1 MRWLP
6 GLFLLMMFS
15 HQTSFAALSSWVQ
28 GNVFVQGEAFELV
41 VEAEEDG
48 DLRIPEMD
56 GLKILSRST
65 QSQTSIINGSISKVH
80 RWIFT
85 ILPNQAGVLRIP
97 PFQLGNEQTE
107 EIQLEIADRKS
118 HQMALPIDIAA
129 RVEPRQVYPQQQ
141 LILEIRLE
149 RGILVE
155 NESLTPP
162 DLPNIPVKLLN
173 QQNEQQVRNGR
184 QLNVTTL
191 RYAIFPQESGD
202 LVIPALTYQGEAI
215 LASKGQSLFQGLNRH
230 LGAKTQRVV
239 LQTPSQQVR
248 VIPVPRDAQGWWLP
262 AQEMVLQE
270 QWDPNPP
277 VFRVG
282 NSVSRQVRL
291 RATGLLGEQLP
302 ELSMSTSTALKI
314 YSDSAE
320 VTTSNDNHW
329 VTGERSQS
337 FALVPTKPG
346 KMKLPAIEINWW
358 NLQTN
363 QPKVARLPERT
374 IEILPAALAPT
385 QLQPLDTTVT
395 TSTAEHLTT
404 EEMNSDSR
412 LWQSISAALLALW
425 AGTTGLWFWTSKTQ
439 FSKPN
444 NVPKV
449 LQEESPKVRQAYR
462 DALDALR
469 SGNALRSRSALMIW
483 LRSWHPSPET
493 SWTDLCSEFPD
504 AQAILKDLDR
514 YCYGKDSRH
523 WDSLGL
529 LNWLCEIPANPRM
542 KKRLSTPES
551 ESFWWRK
558 SA

>member
-1 MRWLP
+1 MRWLT

-15 HQTSFAALSSWVQ
+15 YQTSFAALSSWVQ

-141 LILEIRLE
+141 LVLEIRLE
-149 RGILVE
+149 RGVLVE

-302 ELSMSTSTALKI
+302 ELSMNTSTALKI

>member
-1 MRWLP
+1 MRWLT

-15 HQTSFAALSSWVQ
+15 YQTSFAALSSWVQ

-141 LILEIRLE
+141 LVLEIRLE
-149 RGILVE
+149 RGVLVE

-523 WDSLGL
+523 WDPLGL

>member
-141 LILEIRLE
+141 LVLEIRLE
-149 RGILVE
+149 RGVLVE

-230 LGAKTQRVV
+230 LGVKTQRVV
-239 LQTPSQQVR
+239 LHTPSQQVR

>member
-1 MRWLP
+1 MRWLT

-15 HQTSFAALSSWVQ
+15 YQISFAALSSWVQ

-141 LILEIRLE
+141 LVLEIRLE
-149 RGILVE
+149 RGVLVE

-374 IEILPAALAPT
+374 IEIFPAALAPT
-385 QLQPLDTTVT
+385 QLQPLDTTVK

-449 LQEESPKVRQAYR
+449 LQEESPKVRQTYR

-523 WDSLGL
+523 WDPLGL

>member
-1 MRWLP
+1 MRWLT

-141 LILEIRLE
+141 LVLEIRLE
-149 RGILVE
+149 RGVLVE

>member
-141 LILEIRLE
+141 LVLEIRLE
-149 RGILVE
+149 RGVLVE

>member
-1 MRWLP
+1 MRWLT

-15 HQTSFAALSSWVQ
+15 YQTSFAALSSWVQ

-141 LILEIRLE
+141 LVLEIRLE
-149 RGILVE
+149 RGVLVE

-374 IEILPAALAPT
+374 IEILPAALVPT

>member
-1 MRWLP
+1 MRWLT

-15 HQTSFAALSSWVQ
+15 YQTSFAALSSWVQ

-141 LILEIRLE
+141 LVLEIRLE
-149 RGILVE
+149 RGVLVE

-320 VTTSNDNHW
+320 VKTSNDNHW

>member
-1 MRWLP
+1 MRWLT

-15 HQTSFAALSSWVQ
+15 YQTSFAALSSWVQ

-141 LILEIRLE
+141 FVLEIRLE
-149 RGILVE
+149 RGVLVE

-302 ELSMSTSTALKI
+302 EWSMSTPNALKI
-314 YSDSAE
+314 YSDPAE
-320 VTTSNDNHW
+320 VKTSNDNHW

-385 QLQPLDTTVT
+385 QLQPLDTTVK

-483 LRSWHPSPET
+483 LRSWHPSPES

>member
-1 MRWLP
+1 MRWLT

-15 HQTSFAALSSWVQ
+15 YQTSFAALSSWVQ

-118 HQMALPIDIAA
+118 HQMALPIEIAA

-141 LILEIRLE
+141 LVLEIRLE
-149 RGILVE
+149 RGVLVE

>member
-1 MRWLP
+1 MRWLL

-15 HQTSFAALSSWVQ
+15 HQPLFAALSSWVQ
-28 GNVFVQGEAFELV
+28 GDVFVQGEAFELI

-48 DLRIPEMD
+48 DLQIPEMD

-65 QSQTSIINGSISKVH
+65 QSQTSIINGSISKAH

-118 HQMALPIDIAA
+118 HQMALPIEIAA
-129 RVEPRQVYPQQQ
+129 RVEARQVYPQQQ
-141 LILEIRLE
+141 LVLAIRLE

-162 DLPNIPVKLLN
+162 DLPNVPVKLLD

-184 QLNVTTL
+184 RINITTL
-191 RYAIFPQESGD
+191 RYAIFPQESGT
-202 LVIPALTYQGEAI
+202 LEIPALTYQGEAI

-248 VIPVPRDAQGWWLP
+248 VIPVPRDAQGLWLP

-282 NSVSRQVRL
+282 DSVSQQIRL

-302 ELSMSTSTALKI
+302 EWSMSMPDSLKI
-314 YSDSAE
+314 YSDPAE
-320 VTTSNDNHW
+320 VKTSNDNHW
-329 VTGERSQS
+329 VTGERFQS

-346 KMKLPAIEINWW
+346 KIKLPAIEINWW

-363 QPKVARLPERT
+363 QPQVARLPERI

-395 TSTAEHLTT
+395 TRTAERLAT
-404 EEMNSDSR
+404 EEMNSDSW
-412 LWQSISAALLALW
+412 LWQSISAALMARPRRRNHQKFVKPTGMLW
-425 AGTTGLWFWTSKTQ
+425 MRCEVAMPSA
-439 FSKPN
+439 
-444 NVPKV
+444 V
-449 LQEESPKVRQAYR
+449 EVR
-462 DALDALR
+462 
-469 SGNALRSRSALMIW
+469 S
-483 LRSWHPSPET
+483 
-493 SWTDLCSEFPD
+493 
-504 AQAILKDLDR
+504 
-514 YCYGKDSRH
+514 
-523 WDSLGL
+523 
-529 LNWLCEIPANPRM
+529 
-542 KKRLSTPES
+542 
-551 ESFWWRK
+551 
-558 SA
+558 

>member
-1 MRWLP
+1 MRWLT

-15 HQTSFAALSSWVQ
+15 YQTSFAALSSWVQ

-141 LILEIRLE
+141 LVLEIRLE
-149 RGILVE
+149 RGVLVE

-483 LRSWHPSPET
+483 LRSWHPSPKT

>member
-1 MRWLP
+1 MRWFL
-6 GLFLLMMFS
+6 GFFLLMMFS

-28 GNVFVQGEAFELV
+28 GDVFVQGEAFELI

-48 DLRIPEMD
+48 DLQIPEMD

-65 QSQTSIINGSISKVH
+65 QSQTSIINGNISKAH

-118 HQMALPIDIAA
+118 HQMALPIEIAA

-141 LILEIRLE
+141 LVLEIRLE
-149 RGILVE
+149 RGIPVE

-162 DLPNIPVKLLN
+162 DLPNIPFKLLE

-184 QLNVTTL
+184 RLNVTTL
-191 RYAIFPQESGD
+191 RYAIFPQESGT
-202 LVIPALTYQGEAI
+202 LEIPALTYQGEAI

-248 VIPVPRDAQGWWLP
+248 VIPVPRDAKGWWLP

-282 NSVSRQVRL
+282 DSVSRQVRL

-302 ELSMSTSTALKI
+302 EWNMSTPDELKI
-314 YSDSAE
+314 YSDPAE
-320 VTTSNDNHW
+320 VKTSNDNHW
-329 VTGERSQS
+329 VTGERFQS

-346 KMKLPAIEINWW
+346 KIKLPAIEINWW

-363 QPKVARLPERT
+363 QPQVARLPERT
-374 IEILPAALAPT
+374 IDILPAALAPT

-395 TSTAEHLTT
+395 MPTAERLATQ
-404 EEMNSDSR
+404 EMNSDSW
-412 LWQSISAALLALW
+412 LWQSVSAALLALW
-425 AGTTGLWFWTSKTQ
+425 AGTIGLWFWTSKNQ
-439 FSKPN
+439 
-444 NVPKV
+444 
-449 LQEESPKVRQAYR
+449 
-462 DALDALR
+462 
-469 SGNALRSRSALMIW
+469 SA
-483 LRSWHPSPET
+483 
-493 SWTDLCSEFPD
+493 
-504 AQAILKDLDR
+504 K
-514 YCYGKDSRH
+514 
-523 WDSLGL
+523 
-529 LNWLCEIPANPRM
+529 LN
-542 KKRLSTPES
+542 
-551 ESFWWRK
+551 
-558 SA
+558 

>member
-1 MRWLP
+1 MRWLT

-15 HQTSFAALSSWVQ
+15 YQTSFAALSSWVQ

-141 LILEIRLE
+141 LVLEIRLE
-149 RGILVE
+149 RGVLVE

-302 ELSMSTSTALKI
+302 ELSMSTPTALKI

>member
-1 MRWLP
+1 MRWLT

-15 HQTSFAALSSWVQ
+15 YQTSFAALSSWVQ

-141 LILEIRLE
+141 LVLEIRLE

>member
-56 GLKILSRST
+56 GLKILSRSI

-141 LILEIRLE
+141 LVLEIRLE
-149 RGILVE
+149 RGVLVE

>member
-1 MRWLP
+1 MRWLT

-15 HQTSFAALSSWVQ
+15 YQTSFAALSSWVQ

-141 LILEIRLE
+141 FVLEIRLE
-149 RGILVE
+149 RGVLVE

-385 QLQPLDTTVT
+385 QLQPLDTTVK

-483 LRSWHPSPET
+483 LRSWHPSPES